1 MSRLENLNSVY
12 KEFDL
17 FTHEAYGESPDACAE
32 KMYKY
37 LRDLRQ

>member
-17 FTHEAYGESPDACAE
+17 FTHEVYGESPDACAE